1 MRALIIFLIA
11 LVVFAMP
18 SIAEDGWTN
27 YLSSTGVFKTR
38 LPTGHKTALN
48 SFLIGDKL
56 AASHEETAGAIDQR
70 PYKDVLMNYIVKFDQ
85 TIGPS
90 LNEKELPILLDQE
103 VSTYENYYKT
113 SFAGTTQENKK
124 LNLPGANGVD
134 LTMAFQDPKLGART
148 IRARI

>member
-85 TIGPS
+85 TNGPS
-90 LNEKELPILLDQE
+90 LKKFPPTKIITKPPLPERLR
-103 VSTYENYYKT
+103 KT
-113 SFAGTTQENKK
+113 R
-124 LNLPGANGVD
+124 NLTCQA
-134 LTMAFQDPKLGART
+134 LMASISLWRSKIQN
-148 IRARI
+148 